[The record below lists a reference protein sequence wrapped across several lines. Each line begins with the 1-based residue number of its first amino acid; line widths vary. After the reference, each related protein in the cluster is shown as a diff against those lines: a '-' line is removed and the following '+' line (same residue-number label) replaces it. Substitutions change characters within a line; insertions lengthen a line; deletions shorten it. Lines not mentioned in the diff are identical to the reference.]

1 LVKIDANQ
9 VTEVRLSAD
18 GARVMLVLLDDTGQ
32 KISLSPRAN
41 CLNAVLSV
49 APRHAEPGAVHK
61 LDTWNM
67 GLTENGQDLVLTLHT
82 PEGLAISFALKPWRV
97 EGMATIA
104 TYGGS
109 HRAQPKSLR

>member
-1 LVKIDANQ
+1 
-9 VTEVRLSAD
+9 
-18 GARVMLVLLDDTGQ
+18 
-32 KISLSPRAN
+32 
-41 CLNAVLSV
+41 
-49 APRHAEPGAVHK
+49 
-61 LDTWNM
+61 M